1 MKRKKTINLPNS
13 DTFNLSISDLMAGLL
28 AIFILILSWQIL
40 TYTNMKSD
48 FSDKSYER
56 VALLNEIH
64 KELTNRGILVEI
76 NQTHDVLRLHD
87 KALKFQSGRAMP
99 EAGEENVQQISEVLY
114 EVLCKDRGD
123 KPKYK
128 DLVETIFIE
137 GHTDSDLAGARDD
150 YPDNWMLSTA
160 RAVRTWEM
168 MSVYRPN
175 PNVQSLGEI
184 KNQNGLPIFSCS
196 GYADTRRIV
205 EKEITSQDKSM
216 NRRIDI
222 RFVMTPPKGDSSI
235 KQEIEGR
242 LAN

>member
-205 EKEITSQDKSM
+205 EKEITAQDKSM

>member
-1 MKRKKTINLPNS
+1 MKQRKVIAPANS

-48 FSDKSYER
+48 FADKSYER
-56 VALLNEIH
+56 AALLNEIH
-64 KELTNRGILVEI
+64 RELNNRGISVEI
-76 NQTHDVLRLHD
+76 NETQDVLRLHD
-87 KALKFQSGRAMP
+87 KALKFQSGKAKP
-99 EAGEENVQQISEVLY
+99 EAGEENVRQISEVLY
-114 EVLCKDRGD
+114 AVLNKDRGD

-137 GHTDSDLAGARDD
+137 GHTDSDLPGSRDD

-168 MSVYRPN
+168 MSIYSPDAGS
-175 PNVQSLGEI
+175 PSLGAI
-184 KNQNGLPIFSCS
+184 KNQNGMPIFSCS

-205 EKEITSQDKSM
+205 QKEANAEDKSL

-222 RFVMTPPKGDSSI
+222 RFVMVPPKGDSAI
-235 KQEIEGR
+235 KTEVKEL
-242 LAN
+242 LAK

>member
-1 MKRKKTINLPNS
+1 MKNKKGLSPATS

-48 FSDKSYER
+48 FADKSYER

-64 KELTNRGILVEI
+64 KELNNRGIMVEI
-76 NQTHDVLRLHD
+76 NKTHDVLRLHD
-87 KALKFQSGRAMP
+87 KALKFLPGRAKP

-114 EVLCKDRGD
+114 TVLNKDRGD

-137 GHTDSDLAGARDD
+137 GHTDSDLPSFRSD

-168 MSVYRPN
+168 MSAFRPDGAA
-175 PNVQSLGEI
+175 QSLGEI
-184 KNQNGLPIFSCS
+184 KNHNGFPIFSCS

-205 EKEITSQDKSM
+205 ENETSKEEKSI

-222 RFVMTPPKGDSSI
+222 RFVMVPPKGDSSI
-235 KQEIEGR
+235 KKEVKD
-242 LAN
+242 LLSK

>member
-1 MKRKKTINLPNS
+1 MKQKKQIAPAGS

-48 FSDKSYER
+48 FADKSYER
-56 VALLNEIH
+56 ITLLNEIH
-64 KELTNRGILVEI
+64 QELNKRGIVVEI
-76 NQTHDVLRLHD
+76 NKTHDVLRLHD
-87 KALKFQSGRAMP
+87 KALKFQSGEAKP
-99 EAGEENVQQISEVLY
+99 EDGEENVKQISEVLY
-114 EVLCKDRGD
+114 TVLNKDRGD
-123 KPKYK
+123 KQKYK

-137 GHTDSDLAGARDD
+137 GHTDSDLPGSRDD

-168 MSVYRPN
+168 MSVFRPN
-175 PNVQSLGEI
+175 EASQSLGEI

-205 EKEITSQDKSM
+205 ENEASAEDKSL

-222 RFVMTPPKGDSSI
+222 RFVMVPPKGDSAI
-235 KQEIEGR
+235 KKEVKE
-242 LAN
+242 LLNK